1 MMPKKLLFKDEVLND
16 LASDT
21 NVAQFI
27 SYGPDL
33 KQRYSRL
40 FSMKPNI
47 RFSDIRD
54 AIEALFKASA
64 YNKLNIRTYYPDSH
78 QSQPFVYG
86 LTEMKDVLYNL
97 ITLSEK
103 GLFLIL
109 HETIDVNDGGVSG
122 VLHSGV
128 IEFSPGVTVR
138 FVEQSTD
145 PISVFTKEFGC
156 KLIKKVYGFS
166 PALNYADDM
175 RIEFSIHPT
184 RIGYLRQR
192 TIIWQSQKITKS
204 IIKPY
209 HIWPSAFSKLIG
221 DKAYGLLIA
230 DSLGFRVPHT
240 NVFPRNSIIGNFSF
254 GKSTNNSEVWMRTC
268 PAEPIPGKFITIR
281 GWCNPFTLMDDDDPS
296 GENIVSCISQREVT
310 AKYSGICL
318 SSDDGIVIEGVSG
331 FGDNFMLGTE
341 EPITLPEA
349 IIDNVTI
356 LYDKLVKILGPI
368 RFEWVHDANEVWLV
382 QLHLGKVVSCG
393 RTIVPGD
400 NYSKDVIFET
410 SQSLEKLRELIN
422 TIGDDT
428 RIIVR
433 GNIGMGSHI
442 ADVLRKA
449 NVPSVLVL
457 A

>member
-1 MMPKKLLFKDEVLND
+1 MSTKLLFKDEVLDD
-16 LASDT
+16 LAKDT

-33 KQRYSRL
+33 KQRYSRIYG
-40 FSMKPNI
+40 MKPNI
-47 RFSDIRD
+47 QFSDIRD
-54 AIEALFKASA
+54 AIEALFKTSA
-64 YNKLNIRTYYPDSH
+64 YKKLNIRTYYPDSH

-103 GLFLIL
+103 GLFIIL

-122 VLHSGV
+122 VIHSGV
-128 IEFSPGVTVR
+128 MEFSPGVTVR

-156 KLIKKVYGFS
+156 KLIKTVYGFS
-166 PALNYADDM
+166 PSLNYADDM

-184 RIGYLRQR
+184 RVGYHKLR
-192 TIIWQSQKITKS
+192 TIIWQSQKIDKCDIES
-204 IIKPY
+204 Y

-221 DKAYGLLIA
+221 DKVYGLLIA
-230 DSLGFRVPHT
+230 DLLGFRVPHT
-240 NVFPRNSIIGNFSF
+240 NVFPRNSIVGNFSF
-254 GKSTNNSEVWMRTC
+254 GKSTGSSDVWMRTC
-268 PAEPIPGKFITIR
+268 PAESIPGKFITIR
-281 GWCNPFTLMDDDDPS
+281 GWHNPFTLMDDDDPS
-296 GENIVSCISQREVT
+296 GKNIVSCLSQREVV

-318 SSDDGIVIEGVSG
+318 STNENVVIEGVYG
-331 FGDNFMLGTE
+331 FGDNFMLGADQ
-341 EPITLPEA
+341 PVRLPNG
-349 IIDNVTI
+349 IIQNI
-356 LYDKLVKILGPI
+356 KIIYDRISKILGPV
-368 RFEWVHDANEVWLV
+368 RFEWVHDDKYLWIV
-382 QLHLGKVVSCG
+382 QLHLGKVVSSG

-400 NYSKDVIFET
+400 HCSHDIIFET
-410 SQSLEKLRELIN
+410 SQSLEKLRELISVVGN
-422 TIGDDT
+422 DT

-449 NVPSVLVL
+449 NIPSILETIE
-457 A
+457 